1 MNSARPDDDFDD
13 LPGVVSADAQEPDV
27 NAPPGSEDME
37 AAASIHFQFQV
48 DRLALRHAFLATR
61 LARASDRVRMRIS
74 TDHVTLAAQ
83 NKSMRCEADV
93 TFFGT
98 SRVAADQAI
107 VVETQ
112 AALFANFL
120 CNPHLW
126 NGNRKAR
133 GKAVTFAVNALP
145 TNSGE
150 GEPLQPGRWQIKAGH
165 LDIDWPFTYVGSEET
180 SDAARTGSLVRTDE
194 IVRALALVYK
204 FSEHSHSA
212 PQFGQVQVRS
222 SRASAG
228 SPASARVVTFPIH
241 LAGVDLRVARENAGD
256 LLEVLRQ
263 FDPLATQMWVTEV
276 EQGFCDASRRC
287 TVARASEGPDFDRL
301 HDHAPIGLAIA
312 RNLDFNNSMCKI
324 ISQTSSDTDV
334 VRLAL
339 SGEEERKLRFS
350 VAVNGGTAVV
360 TCPVQRVRIEND
372 TSPSETRE
380 LWLRGDA
387 LADTVALPRANE
399 IELHLFEHQVL
410 FKQEDDNPAMA
421 ETFLFAQKAP
431 RPVPSSER

>member
-1 MNSARPDDDFDD
+1 MNSARSDDD

-27 NAPPGSEDME
+27 NAPPGSEGEME
-37 AAASIHFQFQV
+37 SAASIHFQFQV

-74 TDHVTLAAQ
+74 TDHMTLAAQ
-83 NKSMRCEADV
+83 NKTMRCEADV

-126 NGNRKAR
+126 TGNRKAR
-133 GKAVTFAVNALP
+133 GKAVTFIAVNVRP

-150 GEPLQPGRWQIKAGH
+150 REPLQPGRWQIKAGH
-165 LDIDWPFTYVGSEET
+165 LDIDWPFTYLGSGEI
-180 SDAARTGSLVRTDE
+180 SDAARTGSLVRTDD

-204 FSEHSHSA
+204 FSGHSHSA
-212 PQFGQVQVRS
+212 PQFSQVQVRS

-263 FDPLATQMWVTEV
+263 FDPLATQMWVTGV
-276 EQGFCDASRRC
+276 EQGFSDASRRC
-287 TVARASEGPDFDRL
+287 TVARASEGPDFERL
-301 HDHAPIGLAIA
+301 YGHASIGLAIA

-339 SGEEERKLRFS
+339 SGEEEGKLRFS

-372 TSPSETRE
+372 ASPSETRE
-380 LWLRGDA
+380 LWLKGDV

-410 FKQEDDNPAMA
+410 FRRSSMWLCRA
-421 ETFLFAQKAP
+421 
-431 RPVPSSER
+431 PSSAGSAYLGTLRS